1 MKNIGI
7 YDSSL
12 RLEETLIPSLH
23 SVDLEHSIEGHYFQ
37 RFSNQHPNV
46 AELYHVNSKLV
57 GSSPLT
63 LPPDR
68 TELAKAREW
77 FFTTSYDLQ
86 EEDFVAEHAH
96 RVRALHGELQPQ
108 LGALT
113 RQLAQEESLNVLLH
127 ALDVFVLQDR
137 TVYRVLPRRGFV
149 WLERRL
155 DADAMQGLASAFP
168 PGVEVALCT
177 ERPLVFLS
185 GSFWRYMKFYGV
197 RGYRMV
203 LMEAGQ
209 LAREIVVRGPASHH
223 EVFYDDRI
231 DRALM
236 LDGVEN
242 SVLAVL
248 QLNEV

>member
-12 RLEETLIPSLH
+12 RLEETLIPSPH
-23 SVDLEHSIEGHYFQ
+23 SLDLEHSIEGDYFQ
-37 RFSNQHPNV
+37 RFSNQHTNV

-57 GSSPLT
+57 ASSPLT

-77 FFTTSYDLQ
+77 FFTTSYDLR

-96 RVRALHGELQPQ
+96 RVRALHSELRPS

-113 RQLAQEESLNVLLH
+113 SQLAQEASLNVLLH
-127 ALDVFVLQDR
+127 ALDVFVLQHR

-149 WLERRL
+149 WLERQL
-155 DADAMQGLASAFP
+155 DAEAMEGLASAFP
-168 PGVEVALCT
+168 AGVEVDLGAD
-177 ERPLVFLS
+177 RPLVFLS
-185 GSFWRYMKFYGV
+185 GSFWRFMKFYGV

-209 LAREIVVRGPASHH
+209 LAREIVARGPAVHH
-223 EVFYDDRI
+223 EVFYDDKI

-248 QLNEV
+248 QLSEV